1 MSNSLPTIFSESE
14 FKAVMAKT
22 GMTAENMDQLIKAYG
37 APFEEIG
44 EALATYQNIK
54 VTDAKQV
61 DVMKQARQERL
72 KFKAFRVA
80 IKKRHDELKAGILSR
95 GQAIDYINRTVANEV
110 KKAEEYLQEQE
121 EFLERLREKLRKELI
136 EERTAAAMAVTTED
150 IRMYTQTFA
159 DMTEGEFVDFLNGLK
174 EKEEERKAEEERKKK
189 QAEEDAKIAQRLRE
203 EQEARRLAELEAA
216 NARAESL
223 RVQQELA
230 EKRRQ
235 EEEAKAEEERKAR
248 MEAQR
253 KADEE
258 RRQAL
263 LPDRNKILEAIA
275 KIDWDRPEMTTE
287 EGKQFAGELFDALH
301 KFKQA
306 WSEKAD
312 QVL

>member
-1 MSNSLPTIFSESE
+1 
-14 FKAVMAKT
+14 
-22 GMTAENMDQLIKAYG
+22 
-37 APFEEIG
+37 
-44 EALATYQNIK
+44 
-54 VTDAKQV
+54 
-61 DVMKQARQERL
+61 
-72 KFKAFRVA
+72 
-80 IKKRHDELKAGILSR
+80 
-95 GQAIDYINRTVANEV
+95 
-110 KKAEEYLQEQE
+110 
-121 EFLERLREKLRKELI
+121 
-136 EERTAAAMAVTTED
+136 MAVTTED

-174 EKEEERKAEEERKKK
+174 EKEEERKAEEERKK
-189 QAEEDAKIAQRLRE
+189 
-203 EQEARRLAELEAA
+203 
-216 NARAESL
+216 
-223 RVQQELA
+223 
-230 EKRRQ
+230 
-235 EEEAKAEEERKAR
+235 R

-275 KIDWDRPEMTTE
+275 KIDWDRPEVTTE